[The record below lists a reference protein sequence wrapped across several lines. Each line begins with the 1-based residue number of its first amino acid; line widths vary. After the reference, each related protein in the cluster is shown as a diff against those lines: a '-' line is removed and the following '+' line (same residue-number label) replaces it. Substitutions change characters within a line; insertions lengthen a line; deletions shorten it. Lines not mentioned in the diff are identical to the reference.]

1 MKKLFAI
8 LAVSAFLF
16 AACNTAEE
24 PKKDGDKAQTE
35 QKDQKAG
42 DQQNQQNQQDQQA
55 QQDDQA
61 QQNDQDE

>member
-42 DQQNQQNQQDQQA
+42 DQQNQQDQQA

-61 QQNDQDE
+61 QQNDQAE

>member
-42 DQQNQQNQQDQQA
+42 DQQNQQDQQA

-61 QQNDQDE
+61 QQNDQAEK

>member
-42 DQQNQQNQQDQQA
+42 DQQNQQDQQA

-61 QQNDQDE
+61 QQSDQAEK